1 MGPVRQCLMRY
12 KSMLEQ
18 QREASKLLKD
28 QRSLDLIKIELDF
41 CIQAII
47 NHDQETLER
56 LQEAGIA

>member
-1 MGPVRQCLMRY
+1 
-12 KSMLEQ
+12 MLEMQ
-18 QREASKLLKD
+18 LREAKAMKNKPSEDLMKIKLN
-28 QRSLDLIKIELDF
+28 F

>member
-1 MGPVRQCLMRY
+1 MGPVRQCLMEY
-12 KSMLEQ
+12 KSMLEMQ
-18 QREASKLLKD
+18 LREAKAMKNKPSEDLMKIKLN
-28 QRSLDLIKIELDF
+28 F